1 MLRPLMSIYRT
12 FVRSYGRIIFMELF
26 KLHKDK
32 LSTIESKPFKLERDI
47 QKVIEDNC
55 EELFGL
61 QFVKSEF
68 AINGYRLDSLCFDE
82 ETNSFVIIEYKKGS
96 SYSVVDQGYTYLS
109 TMLNNKSDFVLE
121 YNEST
126 ESNLLVSMPELV
138 TKQRT

>member
-1 MLRPLMSIYRT
+1 
-12 FVRSYGRIIFMELF
+12 MELF

-68 AINGYRLDSLCFDE
+68 AI
-82 ETNSFVIIEYKKGS
+82 TVIG
-96 SYSVVDQGYTYLS
+96 
-109 TMLNNKSDFVLE
+109 
-121 YNEST
+121 
-126 ESNLLVSMPELV
+126 
-138 TKQRT
+138 